1 MRSASTTVA
10 ERLSWSFTWARV
22 KINFFSEEITFKP
35 KHPAALRKWIT
46 GIIASEGCSLVEV
59 NYIFCN
65 DAYIH
70 SINLEYLKH
79 DTYTD
84 IITFN
89 NSEEEKSIESDV
101 FISIE
106 RVKENSEK
114 LSVPFEHE
122 LHRVMIH
129 GVLHLCGFSDKTPTQ
144 KAEMR
149 IKEDACLSLLTL

>member
-1 MRSASTTVA
+1 M
-10 ERLSWSFTWARV
+10 
-22 KINFFSEEITFKP
+22 KINFFSEEINFKP
-35 KHPAALRKWIT
+35 KHTAALRKWVKGVIST
-46 GIIASEGCSLVEV
+46 EGRILSEV
-59 NYIFCN
+59 NYIFCT

-89 NSEEEKSIESDV
+89 NSDEENSIESDIFV
-101 FISIE
+101 SIE

-114 LSVPFEHE
+114 LSVSFEYE

-129 GVLHLCGFSDKTPTQ
+129 GILHLCGYSDKTPVL